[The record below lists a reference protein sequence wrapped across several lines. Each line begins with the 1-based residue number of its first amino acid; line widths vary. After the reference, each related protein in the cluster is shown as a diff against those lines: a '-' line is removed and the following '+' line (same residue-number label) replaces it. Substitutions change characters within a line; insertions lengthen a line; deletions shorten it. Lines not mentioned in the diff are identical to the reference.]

1 MNPMTHD
8 EAVLLLT
15 DLLAGRLGPD
25 LRHRVQGHLEGC
37 EDCASLAGTHDML
50 AGRHTPVE
58 DLVDLSL
65 HPHEI
70 DEARR
75 MQLQA
80 HLDVCEACGAESRFV
95 RRAERSA
102 VATMTGTRPRSAWM
116 LPLVA
121 AAALAGLGFSAWL
134 ALFRIPRLESTIDR
148 LEASPSRRVDA
159 APHPNEAGP
168 LVRVQYL
175 PSARRGPGSHAIVDL
190 ETGQPYEYLAVE
202 VPDFEP
208 RGDTTVDLATEKGD
222 RVWSRAIGAD
232 ELRRLTRGTPEIT
245 LAVPTRVLHAGRF
258 ILELRDASAPAAAPL
273 LEVPFEVRPAP

>member
-1 MNPMTHD
+1 MTPMTHD

-15 DLLAGRLGPD
+15 DLLAGRLAPD
-25 LRHRVQGHLEGC
+25 LRHQVQGHLEGC

-65 HPHEI
+65 HP
-70 DEARR
+70 DEMEGARR

-95 RRAERSA
+95 RSAERSA
-102 VATMTGTRPRSAWM
+102 VATMTGGRPREAWM

-121 AAALAGLGFSAWL
+121 AVALLGLGFSAWL

-148 LEASPSRRVDA
+148 LEASPPRRIDA

-190 ETGQPYEYLAVE
+190 EPGQPYEYLAVE
-202 VPDFEP
+202 IPNLEP
-208 RGDTTVDLATEKGD
+208 RGDYAVDLAAGNGD
-222 RVWSRAIGAD
+222 RVWSRPIGAD
-232 ELRRLTRGTPEIT
+232 DLRRLTKGTPEIT
-245 LAVPTRVLHAGRF
+245 LAVPTRVLHAGGFVLR
-258 ILELRDASAPAAAPL
+258 LRDAASPADPPL
-273 LEVPFEVRPAP
+273 LEIPFEVRPAP